1 MPPQTQAQGPA
12 DNTWLIFALMT
23 VAFWGL
29 YGPFLQF
36 GSTAMLSEGAHGPAD
51 HVPARYKA
59 FLFVGIAYLITAVIG
74 PIVMM
79 LINKTEFTF
88 TGSGI
93 GLSLVAGLL
102 GAAGAFCVLLAF
114 GAKGPPAAVMSIIF
128 AGAPV
133 VNSIF
138 LVLYNKNK
146 LEEINPF
153 FFLGIFFAAAGGCL
167 VTFYRPPPPKPPVA
181 KIATELTDKL
191 KEAVSA
197 APPAAPPE
205 NK

>member
-1 MPPQTQAQGPA
+1 MPPQAPAAQSQG
-12 DNTWLIFALMT
+12 DNTWVVFALMT

-36 GSTAMLSEGAHGPAD
+36 GSAAMIPPGSHSPAD

-59 FLFVGIAYLITAVIG
+59 FLFVGIAYLLTAVIG

-79 LINKTEFTF
+79 LINKTPFTF
-88 TGSGI
+88 SGSGI
-93 GLSLVAGLL
+93 GLSLFAGIL

-146 LEEINPF
+146 LDEINPL
-153 FFLGIFFAAAGGCL
+153 FFLGILFAAAGGCL
-167 VTFYRPPPPKPPVA
+167 VTFYRPPPPKPVA
-181 KIATELTDKL
+181 AIVEKATEAADKAKDAL
-191 KEAVSA
+191 
-197 APPAAPPE
+197 PPPPE